1 MTFSAD
7 SFGMLDVPGG
17 RLYWESTG
25 RGPALVLVHAG
36 IADHC
41 MWDDDMPSFAGG
53 HRVVTYDCRGFGRS
67 TTDAVDYSNRADLAA
82 LLDHLG
88 IERAALLGCSRGGQI
103 ALDFTLE
110 RPERVSALV
119 LVASGPGGMDHEPT
133 PVERVLFES
142 EEPLSAAG
150 DWAGVADLD
159 VRVWVDGVGQPP
171 TRVPAAVRERVRA
184 MSLANYT
191 AGNPEPRPIPLRP
204 PAIDRLAEVR
214 APTLII
220 HGDLDVSG
228 VTVGAEALELGIPG
242 ARRVLLPRVAHMV
255 NLERPDD
262 FRRLV
267 RDFLFATGV

>member
-7 SFGMLDVPGG
+7 AFGTLVVPGG
-17 RLYWESTG
+17 TLYWESTG
-25 RGPALVLVHAG
+25 RGPALILVHAG
-36 IADHC
+36 IADHG
-41 MWDDDMPSFAGG
+41 MWDDDVPSFAGG

-67 TTDAVDYSNRADLAA
+67 RTDAVDYSNRADLAA
-82 LLDHLG
+82 LLDHLA
-88 IERAALLGCSRGGQI
+88 IERAALLGCSRGGGI

-110 RPERVSALV
+110 RPERVSALIA
-119 LVASGPGGMDHEPT
+119 VACGPGGMEHEPT
-133 PVERVLFES
+133 PVERPLFES
-142 EEPLSAAG
+142 EEPLLAAG

-159 VRVWVDGVGQPP
+159 VRLWVDGAGQPP
-171 TRVPAAVRERVRA
+171 TRVSAAVRERVRR

-191 AGNPEPRPIPLRP
+191 AGYPEPRPIPLQP

-220 HGDLDVSG
+220 HGDLDVSA
-228 VTVGAEALELGIPG
+228 VTAGAEALELGIPG

>member
-17 RLYWESTG
+17 TLYWESTG

-36 IADHC
+36 IADHR
-41 MWDDDMPSFAGG
+41 MWDDDVPSFAGG

-67 TTDAVDYSNRADLAA
+67 RTDAVDYSNRADLAA
-82 LLDHLG
+82 LLDQLV

-103 ALDFTLE
+103 ALDFALE

-119 LVASGPGGMDHEPT
+119 LVACGPGGMEHEPT
-133 PVERVLFES
+133 AVERPLFES
-142 EEPLSAAG
+142 EEPLVAAG

-159 VRVWVDGVGQPP
+159 VRLWVDGVGQPP
-171 TRVPAAVRERVRA
+171 TRVPAAIRERVRA

-191 AGNPEPRPIPLRP
+191 AGYPESRPIPLQP

-220 HGDLDVSG
+220 HGALDVSA
-228 VTVGAEALELGIPG
+228 VTAGAEALELGIPG

-255 NLERPDD
+255 NLEQPDD

-267 RDFLFATGV
+267 RDFLFAAGA

>member
-7 SFGMLDVPGG
+7 AFGTLDVPGG
-17 RLYWESTG
+17 TLYWESTG

-36 IADHC
+36 IADHG
-41 MWDDDMPSFAGG
+41 MWDDDVPSFAGG

-67 TTDAVDYSNRADLAA
+67 RTDAVDYSNRADLAA

-119 LVASGPGGMDHEPT
+119 LVACGPGGMEHEPT
-133 PVERVLFES
+133 PVERALFES
-142 EEPLSAAG
+142 EEPLSKAR
-150 DWAGVADLD
+150 DWTGVADLD
-159 VRVWVDGVGQPP
+159 VRLWVDGVGQPA
-171 TRVPAAVRERVRA
+171 TRVAAAVRDRVRA

-191 AGNPEPRPIPLRP
+191 AGHTEARPIPLEP
-204 PAIDRLAEVR
+204 PAIGRLAEVR
-214 APTLII
+214 VPTLIL

-228 VTVGAEALELGIPG
+228 VTAGAEALELGIAG
-242 ARRVLLPRVAHMV
+242 ARRVVVPRVAHMV

-267 RDFLFATGV
+267 RDFLFATVT

>member
-1 MTFSAD
+1 MTFSAN
-7 SFGMLDVPGG
+7 SFGLLDVPGA

-36 IADHC
+36 IADHG
-41 MWDDDMPSFAGG
+41 MWDDDVPSFAGG

-67 TTDAVDYSNRADLAA
+67 RTDAVDYSNRADLAA

-88 IERAALLGCSRGGQI
+88 IQRAALLGCSRGGQI

-110 RPERVSALV
+110 RPERVSALIA
-119 LVASGPGGMDHEPT
+119 VACGPGGMEHDET
-133 PVERVLFES
+133 TEEKALTES
-142 EEPLSAAG
+142 EEPLLAAG

-159 VRVWVDGVGQPP
+159 VRLWVDGVGQPP
-171 TRVPAAVRERVRA
+171 TRVASAVRDRVRT

-191 AGNPEPRPIPLRP
+191 AGYPEPRPIPLQP

-228 VTVGAEALELGIPG
+228 VTAGAEALELGIPG

-262 FRRLV
+262 FRRIV
-267 RDFLFATGV
+267 RDFLFATGA

>member
-7 SFGMLDVPGG
+7 ASGTLDVPGG
-17 RLYWESTG
+17 TLYWESTG

-36 IADHC
+36 IADHG
-41 MWDDDMPSFAGG
+41 MWDDDVPSFAGG
-53 HRVVTYDCRGFGRS
+53 HRVVAYDCRGFGRS
-67 TTDAVDYSNRADLAA
+67 RTDAVDFSSRADLAA

-88 IERAALLGCSRGGQI
+88 IDRAALLGCSLGGQI
-103 ALDFTLE
+103 ALDFALE

-119 LVASGPGGMDHEPT
+119 LVASGPGGMEHEET
-133 PVERVLFES
+133 TEEKALTES
-142 EEPLSAAG
+142 GKTLWKAG
-150 DWAGVADLD
+150 DWAGVADFD

-191 AGNPEPRPIPLRP
+191 AGHPEPRPIPLQP

-220 HGDLDVSG
+220 HGDLDVSA
-228 VTVGAEALELGIPG
+228 VTAGAEALELGISG

-255 NLERPDD
+255 NLEQPDD

-267 RDFLFATGV
+267 RDFLFATGA